1 MKLIGITGGL
11 GSGKTTIAGY
21 FKNRGSKVID
31 ADKITHAVLLNKGI
45 KEEIGATFG
54 KSVLKNGRV
63 NRKKLAKIVFN
74 NKGSLRKLC
83 NIVHPPIL
91 KGIKKI
97 IRGSKKKITV
107 IDGPLLI
114 ETGLHREMDKII
126 VVSINKKNQI
136 DRCVKLGYSRNQALK
151 RTRAQMPLRQKLRYA
166 DFIIDNNG
174 SRSETRRQVKE
185 IWNKLNVS
193 NQ

>member
-21 FKNRGSKVID
+21 FKNSGSKVID
-31 ADKITHAVLLNKGI
+31 ADKVTHAVLLNRGI
-45 KEEIGATFG
+45 KEEIVATFG
-54 KSVLKNGRV
+54 KGVLKNGRV

-74 NKGSLRKLC
+74 NKGNLRKLC

-91 KGIKKI
+91 KRIRKI
-97 IRGSKKKITV
+97 TRDSKKKITV

-114 ETGLHREMDKII
+114 ESGLHREMDKII
-126 VVSINKKNQI
+126 VVSINKKDQI
-136 DRCVKLGYSRNQALK
+136 GRCIKLGYSKKEALK
-151 RTRAQMPLRQKLRYA
+151 RTKAQMPLRQKLRYA

-174 SRSETRRQVKE
+174 SKLEAKRQVAQ
-185 IWNKLNVS
+185 IWKKIK
-193 NQ
+193 